1 MAEPTLADVIEM
13 MKAM

>member
-1 MAEPTLADVIEM
+1 MTEPTLADVVEM